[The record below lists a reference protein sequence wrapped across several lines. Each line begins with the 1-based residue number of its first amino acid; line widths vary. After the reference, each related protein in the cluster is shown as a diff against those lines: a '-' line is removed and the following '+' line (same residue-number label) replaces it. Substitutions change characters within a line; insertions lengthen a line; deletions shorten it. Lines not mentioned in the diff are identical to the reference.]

1 MVASLCFIVLIGLNF
16 SESETRMLIPA
27 HRISY
32 VKKLGKD
39 KHSTLKLDGKSND
52 EFFDIK
58 ESADEVA
65 QIIKKECK

>member
-1 MVASLCFIVLIGLNF
+1 MITSICFIVLTGLNW
-16 SESETRMLIPA
+16 SDSETKMLIPM
-27 HRISY
+27 HRVSY

-39 KHSTLKLDGKSND
+39 KHSTIKVDGKMND
-52 EFFDIK
+52 EYFEIK